1 MTQQQLLHEF
11 FSLPTE
17 AQRQVA
23 ELITSLKNV
32 NASVSDAVQ
41 PIDFSANPFVGMW
54 KDRQDL
60 ADSSAWVRHVRQAEW

>member
-23 ELITSLKNV
+23 ELIASLKHGNPS
-32 NASVSDAVQ
+32 ASGDAQ
-41 PIDFSANPFVGMW
+41 PIDFSANPFVGIW

-60 ADSSAWVRHVRQAEW
+60 ADSSAWVREVRRGEW